1 MDEPKEIYAQQL
13 AKNSWGLV
21 VDGETL
27 EERFSTA
34 KEACDFGRQ
43 KYGIELKARLKKNSQ
58 GSTKKGGAKK
68 LSKNPLKSGDEEPE
82 APEELPEKNHVAKT
96 HVDGDI
102 RIPSALREQLPLVPG
117 ERWKFS
123 IVSVSKTEFTV
134 KAVKVES

>member
-21 VDGETL
+21 VDDETL
-27 EERFSTA
+27 EERYSTV
-34 KEACDFGRQ
+34 KEAVDFGRQ
-43 KYGIELKARLKKNSQ
+43 KYGIEPKARTLNNRSK

-68 LSKNPLKSGDEEPE
+68 SENPPKFGDEEEPQP
-82 APEELPEKNHVAKT
+82 ALEKNHVAKT

-102 RIPSALREQLPLVPG
+102 RIPSALREQLPCVPG

-123 IVSVSKTEFTV
+123 IVSVSKNEFTV
-134 KAVKVES
+134 SAVKVEK